1 MRRFHLAL
9 AAILARVA
17 GFGKNVVPF
26 LRLWIW
32 GGFPGISPHSVK
44 CLRENSRLGCWHKFG
59 DGWFHKF
66 RLYLIAVNF
75 VLRPV
80 VKPMNPGE
88 VAFGEQLRLGLQ
100 PVLHIA
106 PGPRTLVQITE
117 VSPSGH
123 FVR

>member
-1 MRRFHLAL
+1 M
-9 AAILARVA
+9 VMD
-17 GFGKNVVPF
+17 GFIKVVFTWP
-26 LRLWIW
+26 
-32 GGFPGISPHSVK
+32 P
-44 CLRENSRLGCWHKFG
+44 
-59 DGWFHKF
+59 
-66 RLYLIAVNF
+66 VNF